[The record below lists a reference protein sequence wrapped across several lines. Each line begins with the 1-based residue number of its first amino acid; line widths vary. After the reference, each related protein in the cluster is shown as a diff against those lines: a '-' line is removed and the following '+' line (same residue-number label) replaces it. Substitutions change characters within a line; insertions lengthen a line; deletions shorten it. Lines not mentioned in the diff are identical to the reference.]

1 MKQAIGITMGIDL
14 APFWGNLFLYSYEEE
29 YTSSLSSCG
38 KIKVRHFHFTKR
50 FINDLCA
57 INDAGV
63 FGGSICELYSKEL
76 ELKVEHL
83 GDYATFLNLD
93 ITTKGGT
100 FIYNLLDK
108 RDTFPFSIVKLI

>member
-1 MKQAIGITMGIDL
+1 MCKSKA
-14 APFWGNLFLYSYEEE
+14 
-29 YTSSLSSCG
+29 
-38 KIKVRHFHFTKR
+38 RHFHSTKR

-108 RDTFPFSIVKLI
+108 RDTFPFSIVKLV